1 MRLHRH
7 CYLANTPILPVIALV
22 ASVSIGYSADLQRP
36 LIDLAAAGTEAQFK
50 LSSDQVSVA
59 VAQGAPGVVVT
70 IQPGKEGY
78 PGVNLSPQEG
88 KWDLS
93 DFGHIETRIAN
104 LGDKPISVSL
114 AVDNKPDGIQRNT
127 ESTTVK
133 PGETGS
139 IKVIFGHA
147 YGKKPSYALKPAE
160 VQRLLLFTTGTKEA
174 RSFRIESI
182 HAGGPAGEKP
192 PFDPNSARIKPEKGV
207 LFGGAVKID
216 AEKQLATTDGA
227 KASATDD
234 RVEVSMP
241 QGKNST
247 VALAPAIGRW
257 DLRQF
262 LEVRVKVRNTGEG
275 PITPK
280 VLLKS
285 NKGSGERF
293 SAPAAIAPGESGEV
307 VASFIPT
314 VPWRGIQG
322 YTKTSWDGESGTGSK
337 LGSDAVGSVIIS
349 AEPLNANRSF
359 MIESIIADV
368 PPAQEMPDWL
378 GKRPPVEG
386 DWVQTFDEEFNG
398 NTIDA
403 GKWNIYTENFWDKK
417 THFSKDNVIVAD
429 GMATLRYEKKRGF
442 HNDDPNQ
449 TLALT
454 NPKVSETDHASGF
467 LDTYGKWVQRYG
479 YFEARMKLPKAEG
492 LWPAMWLMP
501 DRGVAAGPQWKRSST
516 HSGAMEF
523 DIMEFLSGWGPYRY
537 NIAWHW
543 DGYDKEHQ
551 QTGTEQLY
559 VLPDKDGFITAGVLW
574 LPGLSVYY
582 ANGREVAR
590 WETPRMSNVPS
601 EIMFTHVSGGWA
613 NTPLE
618 ESALPADFVI
628 DYVRAWQRKDLAST
642 VDGKQTEPTAK

>member
-1 MRLHRH
+1 M
-7 CYLANTPILPVIALV
+7 IALV
-22 ASVSIGYSADLQRP
+22 ASVSIGYSADAQRP
-36 LIDLAAAGTEAQFK
+36 LIDLAAAGAEAQFK
-50 LSSDQVSVA
+50 PSSDQVSVA
-59 VAQGAPGVVVT
+59 GAQGAPGVVVT

-78 PGVNLSPQEG
+78 PGISLSPQDG

-93 DFGHIETRIAN
+93 DFGHIEARIAN
-104 LGDKPISVSL
+104 LGDKPISISL
-114 AVDNKPDGIQRNT
+114 AVDNKPDGAQRNT

-139 IKVIFGHA
+139 IKVIFGYG

-160 VQRLLLFTTGTKEA
+160 VQRLLFFTTETKAA

-182 HAGGPAGEKP
+182 QAGGPAGEKP
-192 PFDPNSARIKPEKGV
+192 PFDPSSARIKPEKGV
-207 LFGGAVKID
+207 LFDGTVKID
-216 AEKQLATTDGA
+216 AEKQLAATDGA
-227 KASATDD
+227 KTSVAGG
-234 RVEVSMP
+234 RIEVSMP

-247 VALAPAIGRW
+247 VALSPAIGRW

-262 LEVRVKVRNTGEG
+262 LEVRVKVRNTGEVA
-275 PITPK
+275 ITPK

-293 SAPAAIAPGESGEV
+293 SATAPIARGESGEV

-314 VPWRGIQG
+314 VPWGGIPG
-322 YTKTSWDGESGTGSK
+322 STKTSWDGESGRGTK
-337 LGSDAVGSVIIS
+337 LGSEAMGSVIVS

-359 MIESIIADV
+359 VIESIVADV
-368 PPAQEMPDWL
+368 PPAKEMPDWL

-398 NTIDA
+398 NKVDES
-403 GKWNIYTENFWDKK
+403 KWNIYTANFWDKK

-454 NPKVSETDHASGF
+454 NPKVSETDYASGF

-501 DRGVAAGPQWKRSST
+501 DRGVAAGPQWKRAST

-543 DGYDKEHQ
+543 DGYEKEHQ

-559 VLPDKDGFITAGVLW
+559 FQPDKDGFLTAGVLW
-574 LPGLSVYY
+574 LPGVSVYY
-582 ANGREVAR
+582 VNGREVAR
-590 WETPRMSNVPS
+590 WESPRISTVPS
-601 EIMFTHVSGGWA
+601 QMMFTHVAGGWA

-628 DYVRAWQRKDLAST
+628 DYVRAWQRKDLASEI
-642 VDGKQTEPTAK
+642 DGKQTAPAAK

>member
-1 MRLHRH
+1 MNAPFL
-7 CYLANTPILPVIALV
+7 PIIALV
-22 ASVSIGYSADLQRP
+22 ASASMGYSADAQRP
-36 LIDLAAAGTEAQFK
+36 LIDLAAAGVEAQFK
-50 LSSDQVSVA
+50 PSSDQVSVA
-59 VAQGAPGVVVT
+59 GAQGAPGAVVT

-78 PGVNLSPQEG
+78 PGIDLSPREG

-93 DFGHIETRIAN
+93 KFGHIEARIAN
-104 LGDKPISVSL
+104 LGDKPISISL
-114 AVDNKPDGIQRNT
+114 AVDNKPDGSQRNT

-139 IKVIFGHA
+139 IKVIFG
-147 YGKKPSYALKPAE
+147 YGYNKKPSYALNPAE
-160 VQRLLLFTTGTKEA
+160 VQRLLLFTTTSKVA

-192 PFDPNSARIKPEKGV
+192 PFDPSTARIKPEKGV
-207 LFGGAVKID
+207 LFDGAMKIE

-227 KASATDD
+227 KASVAGG
-234 RVEVSMP
+234 RIEVSMP
-241 QGKNST
+241 QSKNST
-247 VALAPAIGRW
+247 VTLAPAMGRW

-262 LEVRVKVRNTGEG
+262 LEVRVKIKNTGEVA
-275 PITPK
+275 ITPK

-293 SAPAAIAPGESGEV
+293 SATAPIAPGASGEV

-314 VPWRGIQG
+314 TPWRGITG
-322 YTKTSWDGESGTGSK
+322 STKTSWDGESGTGTK
-337 LGSDAVGSVIIS
+337 LGSEAVGSVIIS
-349 AEPLNANRSF
+349 AEPQNANRAF
-359 MIESIIADV
+359 VIESIVADV
-368 PPAQEMPDWL
+368 PPAKPMPEWL

-398 NTIDA
+398 DKIDES
-403 GKWNIYTENFWDKK
+403 KWNIYTENYWDKR

-442 HNDDPNQ
+442 HNDDPKQ

-454 NPKVSETDHASGF
+454 NPKVSESDYASGF

-501 DRGVAAGPQWKRSST
+501 DRGVDAGPQWKRAST
-516 HSGAMEF
+516 SDGGIEF
-523 DIMEFLSGWGPYRY
+523 DVMEFLSGWGPYRY

-543 DGYDKEHQ
+543 DGYGKEHQ
-551 QTGTEQLY
+551 QTGTEQAY
-559 VLPDKDGFITAGVLW
+559 FLPDKDGFLTAGVLW

-582 ANGREVAR
+582 VNGQEVSR
-590 WETPRMSNVPS
+590 WETPRMSTVQS
-601 EIMFTHVSGGWA
+601 ELMFTHVSGGWA

-618 ESALPADFVI
+618 ESALPGDFVI
-628 DYVRAWQRKDLAST
+628 DYVRAWQRKDLASA
-642 VDGKQTEPTAK
+642 VDGKQTQPAAK